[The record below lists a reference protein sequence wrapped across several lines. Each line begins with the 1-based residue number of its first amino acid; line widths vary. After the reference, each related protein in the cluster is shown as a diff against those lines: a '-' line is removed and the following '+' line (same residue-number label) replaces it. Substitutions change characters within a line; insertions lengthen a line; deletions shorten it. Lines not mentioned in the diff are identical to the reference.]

1 MKQSMKKISLFILSF
16 VLVFSF
22 FAKISLSAASSD
34 YKEASEA
41 ETKNVFGSMTANTQ
55 RIETINNGT
64 QDTSSTKYFWNNHT
78 VHWVDFDP
86 SNDVKV
92 VTYSGSNQDKWKQM
106 TTRQAAAD
114 WEKNNPGWIV
124 VAGINGDFFENSGA
138 TTYQPT
144 NNFMQGGDMYR
155 AEKSSASNRF
165 TIGWKDDGSV
175 IVGDPAVSSDIYLRI
190 YDDNKEEIVQ
200 NVKINKVNTNPSASG
215 ITLYTKDAK
224 STYDLT
230 GYTVYDCEYEICRI
244 SSGGY
249 VFVKGTVLETVTLGA
264 GSVPGD
270 NHFYLASK
278 DGSLD
283 GVISSGDYIKCEY
296 VYEGAWSN
304 VQNSVGY
311 IDQVLANGVPQH
323 RESTDAFAYTS
334 HPRTLIGFREDGT
347 TVFMVIEGRGKPADY
362 QVGVSHYESGQLLQ
376 AQGCV
381 NGYNLDGGGS
391 STLIV
396 RNNHG
401 GFDVLNDPSDGSER
415 SDGNHCLVVMRDP
428 GFIFSGIDSTYD
440 NAVVNLR
447 VVNQDYFNTL
457 SNIKV
462 TLNGVTKDYV
472 DGGVSFDNVEMSTT
486 YKVEVTYD
494 SPSTYDESVLTNKKY
509 VNYLTTPEYE
519 YPEHGLYVKG
529 KTDSSITIAKDTT
542 LATASQIQDVIV
554 HIGNNT
560 FNLGNN
566 AEIECKDLY
575 QDVEY
580 EVYYEYT
587 VVAPNGDKFNLTSE
601 VIKVKTNAFKVPSIV
616 SFAEARKGNTTLSI
630 SYEYQD
636 IDRVVTKAYVLV
648 NGEVAKEVSV
658 KSGSVSLTGLDF
670 EANEYSIQLVI
681 EYTDEDGK
689 TIEVKSEVLEY
700 LHEVVTPEPTP
711 EKKKCGKKS
720 AELIIAVLASAS
732 VAGLFLRKRD

>member
-296 VYEGAWSN
+296 VYEGDWSN

-323 RESTDAFAYTS
+323 RESTEAFAYTS

-648 NGEVAKEVSV
+648 NDEVAKEVSV

-700 LHEVVTPEPTP
+700 LHEVVTPAPAP
-711 EKKKCGKKS
+711 APKKCGKKS

-732 VAGLFLRKRD
+732 VAGLFIRKRD

>member
-86 SNDVKV
+86 SNEVKV

-165 TIGWKDDGSV
+165 TIGWKEDGSV

-636 IDRVVTKAYVLV
+636 TDRVVTKAYVLV

-670 EANEYSIQLVI
+670 ETNEYSIQLVI
-681 EYTDEDGK
+681 EYTDEDGN

>member
-114 WEKNNPGWIV
+114 WEKHNPGWIV

-296 VYEGAWSN
+296 VYEDAWSN

-681 EYTDEDGK
+681 EYTDEDGN

>member
-86 SNDVKV
+86 SNEVKV

-462 TLNGVTKDYV
+462 TLNGITKDYV

-681 EYTDEDGK
+681 EYTDEDGN

>member
-630 SYEYQD
+630 SYEYLD
-636 IDRVVTKAYVLV
+636 LDRVVTKAYVLV

-670 EANEYSIQLVI
+670 EANEYSIQFVI

-700 LHEVVTPEPTP
+700 LHEVVTPEPAP
-711 EKKKCGKKS
+711 AKKKCGKKS

>member
-1 MKQSMKKISLFILSF
+1 
-16 VLVFSF
+16 
-22 FAKISLSAASSD
+22 
-34 YKEASEA
+34 
-41 ETKNVFGSMTANTQ
+41 
-55 RIETINNGT
+55 
-64 QDTSSTKYFWNNHT
+64 
-78 VHWVDFDP
+78 
-86 SNDVKV
+86 
-92 VTYSGSNQDKWKQM
+92 
-106 TTRQAAAD
+106 
-114 WEKNNPGWIV
+114 
-124 VAGINGDFFENSGA
+124 
-138 TTYQPT
+138 
-144 NNFMQGGDMYR
+144 MQGGDMYR

-165 TIGWKDDGSV
+165 TIGWKEDGSV

-681 EYTDEDGK
+681 EYTDEDGN

-700 LHEVVTPEPTP
+700 LHEVVTPAPTP
-711 EKKKCGKKS
+711 AKKKCGKKS

>member
-1 MKQSMKKISLFILSF
+1 MKKISLFILSF

-114 WEKNNPGWIV
+114 WEKHNPGWIV

-165 TIGWKDDGSV
+165 TIGWKEDGSV

-440 NAVVNLR
+440 NAVVDLR

-681 EYTDEDGK
+681 EYTDEDGN

>member
-64 QDTSSTKYFWNNHT
+64 QDPSSTKYFWNNHT

-114 WEKNNPGWIV
+114 WEKHNPGWIV

-681 EYTDEDGK
+681 EYTDEDGN

>member
-86 SNDVKV
+86 SNEVKV

-681 EYTDEDGK
+681 EYTDEDGN

>member
-244 SSGGY
+244 STGGY

-296 VYEGAWSN
+296 VYEDDWSN

-681 EYTDEDGK
+681 EYTDEDGN

>member
-296 VYEGAWSN
+296 VYEDDWSN

-681 EYTDEDGK
+681 KYTDEDGK

>member
-114 WEKNNPGWIV
+114 WEKHNPGWIV

-681 EYTDEDGK
+681 EYTDEDGN

>member
-114 WEKNNPGWIV
+114 WEKHNPGWIV

-165 TIGWKDDGSV
+165 TIGWKEDGSV

-190 YDDNKEEIVQ
+190 YDDNKEEMVQ

-700 LHEVVTPEPTP
+700 LHEVVTPKPTP

>member
-22 FAKISLSAASSD
+22 FAKISLRAASSD

-296 VYEGAWSN
+296 VYEGDWSN

-323 RESTDAFAYTS
+323 RESTEAFAYTS

-648 NGEVAKEVSV
+648 NDEVAKEVSV

-700 LHEVVTPEPTP
+700 LHEVVTPAPAP
-711 EKKKCGKKS
+711 APKKCGKKS

-732 VAGLFLRKRD
+732 VAGLFIRKRD

>member
-34 YKEASEA
+34 YKEAREA

-681 EYTDEDGK
+681 EYTDEDGN

>member
-22 FAKISLSAASSD
+22 FAKISLSAESSD

-64 QDTSSTKYFWNNHT
+64 QDTSSTKYYWNNHT

-86 SNDVKV
+86 SNEVKV

-155 AEKSSASNRF
+155 AEKSTASNRF

-200 NVKINKVNTNPSASG
+200 NVKIDKVNTNPSASG

-249 VFVKGTVLETVTLGA
+249 VFVKGTVLETITLGA
-264 GSVPGD
+264 GCVPGD

-296 VYEGAWSN
+296 VYEGDWSN

-428 GFIFSGIDSTYD
+428 GFIFSSIDSTYD
-440 NAVVNLR
+440 KAVVDLR
-447 VVNQDYFNTL
+447 VINQDYFNTL

-472 DGGVSFDNVEMSTT
+472 DGGVSFDNVEMSST

-509 VNYLTTPEYE
+509 INYLTTPEYE
-519 YPEHGLYVKG
+519 YPAHGLYVKG

-554 HIGNNT
+554 HIGDNT

-580 EVYYEYT
+580 DVYFEYT
-587 VVAPNGDKFNLTSE
+587 VVAPNGDKFELTSE

-636 IDRVVTKAYVLV
+636 TDRVVTKAYVLV

-670 EANEYSIQLVI
+670 EANEYSVQLVI

-689 TIEVKSEVLEY
+689 TVEVKSEVLEY

>member
-165 TIGWKDDGSV
+165 TIGWKEDGSV

-200 NVKINKVNTNPSASG
+200 NVKIDKVNTNPSASG

-264 GSVPGD
+264 GCVPGD

-711 EKKKCGKKS
+711 AKKKCGKKS

>member
-86 SNDVKV
+86 SNEVKV

-165 TIGWKDDGSV
+165 TIGWKEDGSV

-636 IDRVVTKAYVLV
+636 TDRVVTKAYVLV

-670 EANEYSIQLVI
+670 ETNEYSIQLVI
-681 EYTDEDGK
+681 EYTDEDGN

-700 LHEVVTPEPTP
+700 LHEVVTPVPTP
-711 EKKKCGKKS
+711 AKKKCGKKS

>member
-244 SSGGY
+244 STGGY

>member
-86 SNDVKV
+86 SNEVKV

-264 GSVPGD
+264 GCVPGD

-296 VYEGAWSN
+296 VYEDDWSN

-334 HPRTLIGFREDGT
+334 HPRTLFGFREDGT

-580 EVYYEYT
+580 DVYFEYT

-681 EYTDEDGK
+681 EYTDEDGN

>member
-86 SNDVKV
+86 SNEVKV

-215 ITLYTKDAK
+215 MTLYTKDAK

-264 GSVPGD
+264 GCVPGD

-580 EVYYEYT
+580 DVYFEYT

-681 EYTDEDGK
+681 EYTDEDGN

>member
-1 MKQSMKKISLFILSF
+1 MKKISLFILSF

-86 SNDVKV
+86 SNEVKV

-114 WEKNNPGWIV
+114 WEKHNPGWIV

-165 TIGWKDDGSV
+165 TIGWKEDGSV

-244 SSGGY
+244 STGGY

-700 LHEVVTPEPTP
+700 LHEVVTPVPTP

>member
-440 NAVVNLR
+440 NAVVDLR

-494 SPSTYDESVLTNKKY
+494 SPSTYDESVKTNKKY
-509 VNYLTTPEYE
+509 INYLTTPEYE

-700 LHEVVTPEPTP
+700 LHEVVTPEPAP
-711 EKKKCGKKS
+711 AKKKCGKKS

>member
-264 GSVPGD
+264 GCVPGD

-681 EYTDEDGK
+681 EYTDEDGN

>member
-86 SNDVKV
+86 SNEVKV

-114 WEKNNPGWIV
+114 WEKHNPGWIV

-200 NVKINKVNTNPSASG
+200 NVKINKVNTTPSASG

-244 SSGGY
+244 STGGY

-681 EYTDEDGK
+681 EYTDEDGN

>member
-1 MKQSMKKISLFILSF
+1 MYG
-16 VLVFSF
+16 
-22 FAKISLSAASSD
+22 LSAV
-34 YKEASEA
+34 E
-41 ETKNVFGSMTANTQ
+41 M
-55 RIETINNGT
+55 
-64 QDTSSTKYFWNNHT
+64 STF
-78 VHWVDFDP
+78 
-86 SNDVKV
+86 
-92 VTYSGSNQDKWKQM
+92 M
-106 TTRQAAAD
+106 AA
-114 WEKNNPGWIV
+114 
-124 VAGINGDFFENSGA
+124 
-138 TTYQPT
+138 
-144 NNFMQGGDMYR
+144 
-155 AEKSSASNRF
+155 
-165 TIGWKDDGSV
+165 
-175 IVGDPAVSSDIYLRI
+175 
-190 YDDNKEEIVQ
+190 
-200 NVKINKVNTNPSASG
+200 
-215 ITLYTKDAK
+215 
-224 STYDLT
+224 
-230 GYTVYDCEYEICRI
+230 
-244 SSGGY
+244 
-249 VFVKGTVLETVTLGA
+249 
-264 GSVPGD
+264 
-270 NHFYLASK
+270 H
-278 DGSLD
+278 
-283 GVISSGDYIKCEY
+283 
-296 VYEGAWSN
+296 
-304 VQNSVGY
+304 
-311 IDQVLANGVPQH
+311 
-323 RESTDAFAYTS
+323 
-334 HPRTLIGFREDGT
+334 
-347 TVFMVIEGRGKPADY
+347 
-362 QVGVSHYESGQLLQ
+362 
-376 AQGCV
+376 GCV
-381 NGYNLDGGGS
+381 DAWNLDGGGS

-396 RNNHG
+396 RKQYGWEFGNENN
-401 GFDVLNDPSDGSER
+401 GFNKDNSDWYVTNNPSDGSER

-700 LHEVVTPEPTP
+700 LHEVVTPEPAP
-711 EKKKCGKKS
+711 AKKKCGKKS

>member
-244 SSGGY
+244 STGGY

-264 GSVPGD
+264 GCVPGD

-681 EYTDEDGK
+681 EYTDEDGN

>member
-462 TLNGVTKDYV
+462 TLNGITKDYV

-681 EYTDEDGK
+681 EYTDEDGN

>member
-362 QVGVSHYESGQLLQ
+362 QVGLSHYESGQLLQ

-415 SDGNHCLVVMRDP
+415 SDGNHCLVGMRDP
-428 GFIFSGIDSTYD
+428 GFIFSGID
-440 NAVVNLR
+440 
-447 VVNQDYFNTL
+447 
-457 SNIKV
+457 
-462 TLNGVTKDYV
+462 
-472 DGGVSFDNVEMSTT
+472 
-486 YKVEVTYD
+486 
-494 SPSTYDESVLTNKKY
+494 
-509 VNYLTTPEYE
+509 
-519 YPEHGLYVKG
+519 
-529 KTDSSITIAKDTT
+529 
-542 LATASQIQDVIV
+542 
-554 HIGNNT
+554 
-560 FNLGNN
+560 
-566 AEIECKDLY
+566 
-575 QDVEY
+575 
-580 EVYYEYT
+580 
-587 VVAPNGDKFNLTSE
+587 
-601 VIKVKTNAFKVPSIV
+601 
-616 SFAEARKGNTTLSI
+616 
-630 SYEYQD
+630 
-636 IDRVVTKAYVLV
+636 
-648 NGEVAKEVSV
+648 
-658 KSGSVSLTGLDF
+658 
-670 EANEYSIQLVI
+670 
-681 EYTDEDGK
+681 
-689 TIEVKSEVLEY
+689 
-700 LHEVVTPEPTP
+700 
-711 EKKKCGKKS
+711 
-720 AELIIAVLASAS
+720 
-732 VAGLFLRKRD
+732 